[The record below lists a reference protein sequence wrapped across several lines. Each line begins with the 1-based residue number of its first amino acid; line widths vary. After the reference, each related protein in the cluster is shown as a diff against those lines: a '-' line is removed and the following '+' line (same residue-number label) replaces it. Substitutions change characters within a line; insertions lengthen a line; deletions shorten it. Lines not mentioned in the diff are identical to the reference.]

1 MRQPVTA
8 RDRFRYRFDNFMSK
22 GPIALVGALFVASLL
37 VIVVG
42 GVLIYAFNASPMP
55 EGATERPGL
64 TAVIWAAAMRTM
76 DAGTLGG
83 DDGSKLYLA
92 LMLLVTLGGIFIV
105 SAFIGV
111 LNSGLEAKLEELR
124 KGRSRVIEENHV
136 LILGWSPQVFTIVS
150 ELCAAAEN
158 QQGGTCIVVLA
169 DKDKVEMEDEIAT
182 KVPDLRGSRVV
193 CRNGSPIDLD
203 DLDLGSPEVARAIVV
218 IGPED
223 SEDPD
228 ASVIKTILALVGH
241 KPREGG
247 KHHIVAEIRDLK
259 NRVPARMVGRDQVEL
274 VMSSD
279 VIARIAVQTC
289 RQSGLSAIYTEL
301 LDFGGDEIY
310 FHKRHGLA
318 GKTFGDSLDAFERGA
333 VIGLRGAD
341 GKTQLLPKMDLTL
354 TSDDELI
361 VIAEDD
367 DKIGAASS
375 APKVDE
381 AKLRLA
387 DPKPREP
394 ERTLILGWNG
404 RGATVVS
411 ELDKYAM
418 PGSELTII
426 ADDDAPGD
434 DIDALETELV
444 NHKVRTV
451 KGDINDR
458 RVLDGA
464 GVSGFQHVITLSY
477 ADKRGVQ
484 EADAITLV
492 TLLHLRDIE
501 EKNGETFSVVSEM
514 LDARNQKLAEITK
527 TDDFIVSE
535 NLISLLLAQ
544 LTENKALGAVFED
557 LFDADGAE
565 IYLKD
570 AGTYVATGEPVDFY
584 AVVEAARRRGE
595 IAIGFDIA
603 DKSGKRA
610 PKLNPK
616 KGDRVTFAEGDRV
629 VVIADN

>member
-1 MRQPVTA
+1 MRRPITA
-8 RDRFRYRFDNFMSK
+8 QDRFRYRFDNFMSR
-22 GPIALVGALFVASLL
+22 GPIALVGALFAASLL
-37 VIVVG
+37 VIVAG
-42 GVLIYAFNASPMP
+42 GVLIHVLGAAPVDS
-55 EGATERPGL
+55 EGHRPGL
-64 TAVIWAAAMRTM
+64 LGVIWASAMRTM

-83 DDGSKLYLA
+83 DDGSRIYLGI
-92 LMLLVTLGGIFIV
+92 LLLVTLGGIFIV

-111 LNSGLEAKLEELR
+111 LNSGLEAKLEEMR
-124 KGRSRVIEENHV
+124 KGKSRVIEENHM
-136 LILGWSPQVFTIVS
+136 LILGWSPAVFTIVS
-150 ELCAAAEN
+150 ELCAAAES
-158 QQGGTCIVVLA
+158 QKGTCIVVLA
-169 DKDKVEMEDEIAT
+169 DQDKVEMEDEIAT

-193 CRNGSPIDLD
+193 CRSGSPIDLD
-203 DLDLGSPEVARAIVV
+203 DLDMGSPETARAIVV

-223 SEDPD
+223 SNDPD

-241 KPREGG
+241 KPRDEG

-259 NRVPARMVGRDQVEL
+259 NRQPARMVGRDQVEL

-310 FHKRHGLA
+310 FHKSAALT
-318 GKTFGDSLDAFERGA
+318 GKTFAESLDAFEDGA
-333 VIGLRGAD
+333 VIGMRTPD
-341 GKTQLLPKMDLTL
+341 GKTQLLPKMDTKLTAA
-354 TSDDELI
+354 DELI

-367 DKIGAASS
+367 DKIRPATSV
-375 APKVDE
+375 PKVDE
-381 AKLRLA
+381 AKLRPA
-387 DPKPREP
+387 SEQPRAP

-404 RGATVVS
+404 RGATIVS

-426 ADDDAPGD
+426 ADDDAPEED
-434 DIDALETELV
+434 LDALEAEIV

-458 RVLDGA
+458 RVLDSA
-464 GVSGFQHVITLSY
+464 GVSGFQQVITLSY

-501 EKNGETFSVVSEM
+501 EKHGETFSVVSEM
-514 LDARNQKLAEITK
+514 LDARNQKLAEVTK
-527 TDDFIVSE
+527 TDDFIVSG
-535 NLISLLLAQ
+535 NLISLLLSQ
-544 LTENKALGAVFED
+544 LAENKALGAVFED

-570 AGTYVATGEPVDFY
+570 AGTYVAPGEAVDFY
-584 AVVEAARRRGE
+584 TVVESARRRGE
-595 IAIGFDIA
+595 IAIGYDIA
-603 DKSGKRA
+603 DKSGARA

-616 KGDRVTFAEGDRV
+616 KSAKVTFAAGDRV
-629 VVIADN
+629 VVIADS

>member
-1 MRQPVTA
+1 MRRPVTA
-8 RDRFRYRFDNFMSK
+8 RDRFRYRFDNFMSR
-22 GPIALVGALFVASLL
+22 GPMALVGALALASLL
-37 VIVVG
+37 VVIVG
-42 GVLIYAFNASPMP
+42 GVLAYALGVAPADA
-55 EGATERPGL
+55 EGHRPGL
-64 TAVIWAAAMRTM
+64 ITLIWMSGMRAM
-76 DAGTLGG
+76 DAGAVGG

-92 LMLLVTLGGIFIV
+92 LMLAVTLGGIFIV

-111 LNSGLEAKLEELR
+111 LNSGLEARLDDLR
-124 KGRSRVIEENHV
+124 KGRSRVLEEGHT
-136 LILGWSPQVFTIVS
+136 LILGWSAQVFTVVS
-150 ELCAAAEN
+150 ELCAASEN
-158 QQGGTCIVVLA
+158 KAGGGVIVVLA
-169 DKDKVEMEDEIAT
+169 DKDKVEMEDELAT

-193 CRNGSPIDLD
+193 CRRGSPIDLD
-203 DLDLGSPEVARAIVV
+203 DLDLGSPETARAVV
-218 IGPED
+218 VLGPEE
-223 SEDPD
+223 SPDPD

-241 KPREGG
+241 KPRESG
-247 KHHIVAEIRDLK
+247 KHHIVAEIRDIK

-274 VMSSD
+274 VMSGD

-310 FHKRHGLA
+310 FHKAPALA
-318 GKTFGDSLDAFERGA
+318 GRTFGESLDAFEDAA
-333 VIGLRGAD
+333 VIGLRTAG
-341 GKTQLLPKMDLTL
+341 GKTQLLPAMDTKLAAG
-354 TSDDELI
+354 DALI

-367 DKIGAASS
+367 DKITAARS

-381 AKLRLA
+381 SLLRPA
-387 DPKPREP
+387 VEAVRAP
-394 ERTLILGWNG
+394 ERTLILGWNS

-411 ELDKYAM
+411 ELDKYAVA
-418 PGSELTII
+418 GSELTII
-426 ADDDAPGD
+426 AEDDSPGED
-434 DIDALETELV
+434 LDALESELV

-458 RVLDGA
+458 RVLDAA

-501 EKNGETFSVVSEM
+501 QKHGETFSVVSEM
-514 LDARNQKLAEITK
+514 LDARNQKLAEVTE

-544 LTENKALGAVFED
+544 LAENKDLGAVFED

-570 AGTYVATGEPVDFY
+570 AGAYVATGEAVDFS
-584 AVVEAARRRGE
+584 AVIEAARRRGE
-595 IAIGFDIA
+595 IAIGYDIA
-603 DKSGKRA
+603 ATTGGRA

-616 KGDRVTFAEGDRV
+616 KSARLTFAAGDRV
-629 VVIADN
+629 VVIADS

>member
-1 MRQPVTA
+1 M
-8 RDRFRYRFDNFMSK
+8 
-22 GPIALVGALFVASLL
+22 ALVGALALASLL
-37 VIVVG
+37 VVIVG
-42 GVLIYAFNASPMP
+42 GVLAYALGVAPADS
-55 EGATERPGL
+55 EGHRPGL
-64 TAVIWAAAMRTM
+64 ITLIWMSGMRAM
-76 DAGTLGG
+76 DAGAVGG

-92 LMLLVTLGGIFIV
+92 LMLVVTLGGIFIV

-111 LNSGLEAKLEELR
+111 LNSGLEARLDDLR
-124 KGRSRVIEENHV
+124 KGRSRVLEEGHT
-136 LILGWSPQVFTIVS
+136 LILGWSAQVFTVVS
-150 ELCAAAEN
+150 ELCAASEN
-158 QQGGTCIVVLA
+158 KQGGGVIVVLA
-169 DKDKVEMEDEIAT
+169 DKDKVEMEDELAT

-193 CRNGSPIDLD
+193 CRRGSPIDLD
-203 DLDLGSPEVARAIVV
+203 DLDLGSPETARAVV
-218 IGPED
+218 VLGPEE
-223 SEDPD
+223 SPDPD

-241 KPREGG
+241 KPRESGR
-247 KHHIVAEIRDLK
+247 HHIVAEIRDIK

-274 VMSSD
+274 VMSGD

-310 FHKRHGLA
+310 FHKATALA
-318 GKTFGDSLDAFERGA
+318 GKTFGESLDAFEDAA
-333 VIGLRGAD
+333 VIGLRTAG
-341 GKTQLLPKMDLTL
+341 GKTQLLPAMDTKL
-354 TSDDELI
+354 SAGDALI

-367 DKIGAASS
+367 DKITAARS

-381 AKLRLA
+381 SVLRPA
-387 DPKPREP
+387 VEAVRAP
-394 ERTLILGWNG
+394 ERTLILGWNS

-411 ELDKYAM
+411 ELDKYAV

-426 ADDDAPGD
+426 AEDGSPGED
-434 DIDALETELV
+434 LDALGSELV
-444 NHKVRTV
+444 SHKVRTV

-458 RVLDGA
+458 RVLDAA

-501 EKNGETFSVVSEM
+501 QKHGETFSVVSEM
-514 LDARNQKLAEITK
+514 LDARNQKLAEVTE

-544 LTENKALGAVFED
+544 LAENKDLGAVFDD

-570 AGTYVATGEPVDFY
+570 ADAYVATGEAVDFS
-584 AVVEAARRRGE
+584 AVIEAARRRGE
-595 IAIGFDIA
+595 IAIGYDIA
-603 DKSGKRA
+603 GTTGGRA

-616 KGDRVTFAEGDRV
+616 KSARLTFAEGDRV
-629 VVIADN
+629 VVIADS